1 MDDQKAAVNVQL
13 KCTMTAFCPSAEWN
27 VLVGLQTPPRHT
39 HRHSLNINNYF
50 FLNDGQQLKD
60 TRTGNIYLDVFF
72 FFSFLFLVLTLLE
85 GFVTLALIP
94 ADLPCIVMDI
104 TTAAGK
110 RVHHLNSLSAQKN
123 SKFKRRA

>member
-1 MDDQKAAVNVQL
+1 MECARGPAN
-13 KCTMTAFCPSAEWN
+13 TPS
-27 VLVGLQTPPRHT
+27 THT

-72 FFSFLFLVLTLLE
+72 LFFSFLVLTLLE
-85 GFVTLALIP
+85 GLVTLALIP
-94 ADLPCIVMDI
+94 ADLPCIEMDI